1 MALPKMGGGKKRGS
15 EIYGKVKKTKSIIS
29 IIFLQHFHNKSHVIS
44 YYQLKK
50 ICDKLIVAMVLPKQ
64 GKKNCDKLIVA
75 MPLPKQ
81 EKKNCNNCGNGIA
94 ENGEKKSGS
103 EIWGGVKKKNITFT
117 IFSQ

>member
-1 MALPKMGGGKKRGS
+1 MPLPKQGNKKKNLAIVAMTLLKMGEKKGS
-15 EIYGKVKKTKSIIS
+15 EIYGRVKKKKSVMS
-29 IIFLQHFHNKSHVIS
+29 TIFLQHFHNKSHVIS

-81 EKKNCNNCGNGIA
+81 GGKKNL
-94 ENGEKKSGS
+94 
-103 EIWGGVKKKNITFT
+103 W
-117 IFSQ
+117 